1 MKGERLFLIDLVVM
15 SLFTAPFF
23 AMLGTRNPVI
33 VWRAMVLGVGVVFP
47 ILCAPEARLFASP
60 IPAEIR
66 DSGISLSVQIA
77 GVLGGGVASMI
88 ATALLAVGGGRSH
101 YVVAYMLV
109 PDIATLCCT
118 MLKRTRV
125 E

>member
-15 SLFTAPFF
+15 CLFTAPLF

-33 VWRAMVLGVGVVFP
+33 LWRTMVRGVGVLFP
-47 ILCAPEARLFASP
+47 ILYAPEARLFASQ

-77 GVLGGGVASMI
+77 GVLGGAVVLMI
-88 ATALLAVGGGRSH
+88 ATALLAVGVGCHH
-101 YVVAYMLV
+101 YVVAYMV
-109 PDIATLCCT
+109 S
-118 MLKRTRV
+118 
-125 E
+125 

>member
-15 SLFTAPFF
+15 CLFTAPLF

-33 VWRAMVLGVGVVFP
+33 LWRTMVRGVGVLFP
-47 ILCAPEARLFASP
+47 ILYAPEARLFASQ

-88 ATALLAVGGGRSH
+88 ATALLAVGVGCHH
-101 YVVAYMLV
+101 YVVAYMV
-109 PDIATLCCT
+109 S
-118 MLKRTRV
+118 
-125 E
+125 